1 MKFKTG
7 MEQSIYILLILSRL
21 PKGSTLTSD
30 LISNRLNLSPSYL
43 KKLMKVLVHEGLIL
57 SSTGKKGGFSLAKPI
72 QEINLC
78 DIFQSVEG
86 KGSIFNG
93 TGIISHFVDDTIAHE
108 KKRCVIE
115 IIMETVEEKWKSS
128 LMEIT
133 LYSLMNEIEQQ
144 YDIKKIDEWIQEV
157 I

>member
-1 MKFKTG
+1 MKFKAG

-30 LISNRLNLSPSYL
+30 VISDRLNLSPSYL
-43 KKLMKVLVHEGLIL
+43 KKLMKVLAHEGLIL
-57 SSTGKKGGFSLAKPI
+57 SSTGKNGGFSLAKPI

-78 DIFQSVEG
+78 NIFEAVEG
-86 KGSIFNG
+86 KGYIFNG
-93 TGIISHFVDDTIAHE
+93 TDMISNFVDDTITLE
-108 KKRCVIE
+108 KKRCVIST
-115 IIMETVEEKWKSS
+115 IMESLEEKWKSS
-128 LMEIT
+128 LREIT
-133 LYSLMNEIEQQ
+133 LYNLMKQIEQQ